1 MSRTTITLPSILLD
15 ELMSEIKA
23 KSKTDAVITA
33 IRDEIRLKKQER
45 IKTMAG
51 DMEYDVR
58 RPAAAWRQTPWIRY
72 WSIRRHGSSSFGRK
86 SPGIAQFPG

>member
-1 MSRTTITLPSILLD
+1 MTRTTITLPNSLLE

-33 IRDEIRLKKQER
+33 IRDEIRMKKQER

-51 DMEYDVR
+51 NMEFTRSAD
-58 RPAAAWRQTPWIRY
+58 QL
-72 WSIRRHGSSSFGRK
+72 RHGDKRLG
-86 SPGIAQFPG
+86 

>member
-1 MSRTTITLPSILLD
+1 MSRTTITLPSNLLE

-33 IRDEIRLKKQER
+33 IRDEIRMKKQER

-51 DMEYDVR
+51 DMQFTMSADR
-58 RPAAAWRQTPWIRY
+58 L
-72 WSIRRHGSSSFGRK
+72 RHGDKRLG
-86 SPGIAQFPG
+86 

>member
-15 ELMSEIKA
+15 ELMSVIKA

-33 IRDEIRLKKQER
+33 IRDEIRMKKQER

-51 DMEYDVR
+51 EMEFTTSADLLR
-58 RPAAAWRQTPWIRY
+58 RGDKRL
-72 WSIRRHGSSSFGRK
+72 G
-86 SPGIAQFPG
+86 

>member
-1 MSRTTITLPSILLD
+1 MSRTTITLPSTLLE

-33 IRDEIRLKKQER
+33 IRDEIRMKKQER

-51 DMEYDVR
+51 NMEFTKSAER
-58 RPAAAWRQTPWIRY
+58 I
-72 WSIRRHGSSSFGRK
+72 RHGDKRIG
-86 SPGIAQFPG
+86 